1 MKQYFE
7 YTDEKSS
14 KFWEITLEG
23 VSFTV
28 RYGKIG
34 TAGQTQTKDFASP
47 EIALREA
54 EKLLKEKVKKGYIET
69 TSQTISPATPS
80 R

>member
-34 TAGQTQTKDFASP
+34 TAGQTQTKDFDSP
-47 EIALREA
+47 EIAQKEA
-54 EKLLKEKVKKGYIET
+54 DKLLKEKVKKGYKEKFDYL
-69 TSQTISPATPS
+69 
-80 R
+80 